1 MNEVTNNSVTETVT
15 ASDTVS
21 ATVVRGPESWTFIY
35 VLLGFA
41 LTIEGNF
48 IQMIRPLEYPW
59 NLVVF
64 LAAMLVTVWLFI
76 FSGRFQNWLI
86 GMKIKYERKA
96 R

>member
-1 MNEVTNNSVTETVT
+1 MNKVTNNSVTETVT
-15 ASDTVS
+15 ASDRVS
-21 ATVVRGPESWTFIY
+21 ATVVRGPDSWTFIY

-48 IQMIRPLEYPW
+48 IQMIRPLDYPW

-86 GMKIKYERKA
+86 GMKIKHETKA

>member
-1 MNEVTNNSVTETVT
+1 MNEVTNNKVTETVT
-15 ASDTVS
+15 ASDRVS

-48 IQMIRPLEYPW
+48 VQKIKPLEYPW
-59 NLVVF
+59 NFFVF
-64 LAAMLVTVWLFI
+64 LAAMLVTVCLFI
-76 FSGRFQNWLI
+76 FSGPFQNWLI
-86 GMKIKYERKA
+86 GMKIKYETKA